1 MTTDEKLTKKQD
13 PSTTTKMELPDIPDE
28 VEVKDYMTYWLPSG
42 VYDILKWLALIGLP
56 AIGVFYS
63 ALAGIWNLPGANEV
77 ASTLQVVG
85 LAIGTVIGVSE
96 ISAAT
101 ARK

>member
-1 MTTDEKLTKKQD
+1 MTEKQD
-13 PSTTTKMELPDIPDE
+13 PSTTTKLELPDIPDE

-77 ASTLQVVG
+77 ARTLQVVG

>member
-1 MTTDEKLTKKQD
+1 MTEKQD
-13 PSTTTKMELPDIPDE
+13 PSTTTKLELPDIPDE

-42 VYDILKWLALIGLP
+42 VYDVLKWLALIGLP

>member
-1 MTTDEKLTKKQD
+1 MTEKQD
-13 PSTTTKMELPDIPDE
+13 PSTTTKLELPDIPDE

-63 ALAGIWNLPGANEV
+63 ALAEIWNLPGANEV

>member
-1 MTTDEKLTKKQD
+1 MTTSKQD
-13 PSTTTKMELPDIPDE
+13 PSTTTKLELPDIPDE

-56 AIGVFYS
+56 GIGVFYS

>member
-1 MTTDEKLTKKQD
+1 MTKKQD
-13 PSTTTKMELPDIPDE
+13 PSTATKLELPDIPDE

-85 LAIGTVIGVSE
+85 LAIGTIIGVSE

>member
-1 MTTDEKLTKKQD
+1 MTEKQD
-13 PSTTTKMELPDIPDE
+13 PSTTTKLELPDIPDE

-85 LAIGTVIGVSE
+85 LAIGTIIGVSE
-96 ISAAT
+96 ISGAT

>member
-1 MTTDEKLTKKQD
+1 MTTTKKQD
-13 PSTTTKMELPDIPDE
+13 HSTTTKLELPDIPDE

-96 ISAAT
+96 ISASASS
-101 ARK
+101 RK

>member
-1 MTTDEKLTKKQD
+1 MTEKQD
-13 PSTTTKMELPDIPDE
+13 TSTTTKLELPDIPDE

-42 VYDILKWLALIGLP
+42 VYDVLKWLALIGLP

-63 ALAGIWNLPGANEV
+63 ALAGIWSLPGANEV

-85 LAIGTVIGVSE
+85 LAIGTIIGVSE
-96 ISAAT
+96 IGAAT

>member
-1 MTTDEKLTKKQD
+1 MTTTKKHD
-13 PSTTTKMELPDIPDE
+13 PSTTTKLELPDIPDE

-63 ALAGIWNLPGANEV
+63 ALAGIWNMPGANEV

>member
-1 MTTDEKLTKKQD
+1 MTEKQD
-13 PSTTTKMELPDIPDE
+13 TSTTTKLELPDIPDE

-42 VYDILKWLALIGLP
+42 VYDVLKWLALIGLP

-63 ALAGIWNLPGANEV
+63 ALAGIWSLPGANEV

-85 LAIGTVIGVSE
+85 LAIGTIIGVSE

>member
-1 MTTDEKLTKKQD
+1 MTEKQD
-13 PSTTTKMELPDIPDE
+13 PSTTPKLELPDIPDE

>member
-1 MTTDEKLTKKQD
+1 MTKEQD
-13 PSTTTKMELPDIPDE
+13 PSTTTKLELPDIPDE

-85 LAIGTVIGVSE
+85 LAIGTIIGVSE

>member
-1 MTTDEKLTKKQD
+1 MTTTKKQD
-13 PSTTTKMELPDIPDE
+13 PSTTTKLELPDIPDE

-63 ALAGIWNLPGANEV
+63 ALAGIWSLPGANEV

-85 LAIGTVIGVSE
+85 LAIGTIIGVSE

>member
-1 MTTDEKLTKKQD
+1 MTEKQD
-13 PSTTTKMELPDIPDE
+13 LSTTTKLELPDIPDE

-42 VYDILKWLALIGLP
+42 VYDVLKWLALIGLP

-63 ALAGIWNLPGANEV
+63 ALAGIWSLPGANEV

-85 LAIGTVIGVSE
+85 LAIGTIIGVSE

>member
-1 MTTDEKLTKKQD
+1 MTEKQD
-13 PSTTTKMELPDIPDE
+13 PSTTTKLELPDIPDE

-85 LAIGTVIGVSE
+85 LAIGTIIGVSE

>member
-1 MTTDEKLTKKQD
+1 MTNKTKQD
-13 PSTTTKMELPDIPDE
+13 PSTTQRIELPDIPDE

>member
-1 MTTDEKLTKKQD
+1 MTEKQD
-13 PSTTTKMELPDIPDE
+13 HSTTTKLELPDIPDE

-42 VYDILKWLALIGLP
+42 VYDVLKWLALIGLP

-63 ALAGIWNLPGANEV
+63 ALAGIWSLPGANEV

-85 LAIGTVIGVSE
+85 LAIGTIIGVSE

-101 ARK
+101 AQK

>member
-1 MTTDEKLTKKQD
+1 MTKKQD
-13 PSTTTKMELPDIPDE
+13 PSTTKLELPDIPDE

-96 ISAAT
+96 ISADT

>member
-1 MTTDEKLTKKQD
+1 MTTDKKPTKKQD
-13 PSTTTKMELPDIPDE
+13 PSTTQRIELPDIPDE

>member
-1 MTTDEKLTKKQD
+1 MTEKQD
-13 PSTTTKMELPDIPDE
+13 PSTTTKLELPDIPDE

-42 VYDILKWLALIGLP
+42 VYDVLKWLALIGLP

-63 ALAGIWNLPGANEV
+63 ALAGIWSLPGANEV

-85 LAIGTVIGVSE
+85 LAIGTIIGVSE
-96 ISAAT
+96 LSSL
-101 ARK
+101 ARR

>member
-1 MTTDEKLTKKQD
+1 MTTQKQD
-13 PSTTTKMELPDIPDE
+13 PSTTTKLELPDIPDE

-42 VYDILKWLALIGLP
+42 VYDVLKWLALIGLP

-85 LAIGTVIGVSE
+85 LAIGAVIGVSE

>member
-1 MTTDEKLTKKQD
+1 MTKKQD
-13 PSTTTKMELPDIPDE
+13 PSTTKLELPDIPDE

>member
-1 MTTDEKLTKKQD
+1 MTTSKQD
-13 PSTTTKMELPDIPDE
+13 PSTTTKLELPDIPDE

-42 VYDILKWLALIGLP
+42 VYDVLKWLALIGLP

>member
-1 MTTDEKLTKKQD
+1 MTTQKQD
-13 PSTTTKMELPDIPDE
+13 PSTTTRLELPDIPDE

>member
-1 MTTDEKLTKKQD
+1 MTTYKKQD
-13 PSTTTKMELPDIPDE
+13 PSTTQRIELPDIPDE

>member
-1 MTTDEKLTKKQD
+1 MTNEQQD
-13 PSTTTKMELPDIPDE
+13 PSTTTKLELPDIPDE

-42 VYDILKWLALIGLP
+42 VYDVLKWLALIGLP

-96 ISAAT
+96 ISAAGS
-101 ARK
+101 RK

>member
-1 MTTDEKLTKKQD
+1 MTNKTKRD
-13 PSTTTKMELPDIPDE
+13 PSITTKLELPDIPDE

>member
-1 MTTDEKLTKKQD
+1 MTKKQD
-13 PSTTTKMELPDIPDE
+13 HSTTKLELPDIPDE

-56 AIGVFYS
+56 ATGVFYS

>member
-1 MTTDEKLTKKQD
+1 MTTQKQD
-13 PSTTTKMELPDIPDE
+13 PSTTKLELPDIPDE

>member
-1 MTTDEKLTKKQD
+1 MTTKKQD
-13 PSTTTKMELPDIPDE
+13 PSTTQRLELPDIPDE

>member
-1 MTTDEKLTKKQD
+1 MTEKQD
-13 PSTTTKMELPDIPDE
+13 PSTTAKLELPDIPDE

>member
-1 MTTDEKLTKKQD
+1 MTNEQQD
-13 PSTTTKMELPDIPDE
+13 PSTTAKLELPDIPDE

-42 VYDILKWLALIGLP
+42 VYDVLKWLALIGLP

>member
-1 MTTDEKLTKKQD
+1 MTEKQD
-13 PSTTTKMELPDIPDE
+13 PSTTTKLELPDIPDE

-63 ALAGIWNLPGANEV
+63 ALAGIWSLPGANEV

-85 LAIGTVIGVSE
+85 LAIGTIIGVSE

>member
-1 MTTDEKLTKKQD
+1 MTEKQD
-13 PSTTTKMELPDIPDE
+13 TSTTTKLELHDIPDE

-42 VYDILKWLALIGLP
+42 VYDVLKWLALIGLP

-63 ALAGIWNLPGANEV
+63 ALAGIWSLPGANEV

-85 LAIGTVIGVSE
+85 LAIGTIIGVSE

>member
-1 MTTDEKLTKKQD
+1 MTEKQD
-13 PSTTTKMELPDIPDE
+13 PSTTTKLELPDIPDE

-77 ASTLQVVG
+77 ASTLQVIG

>member
-1 MTTDEKLTKKQD
+1 MTDKQD
-13 PSTTTKMELPDIPDE
+13 PSTTAKLELPDIPDE

-42 VYDILKWLALIGLP
+42 VYDVLKWLALIGLP

>member
-1 MTTDEKLTKKQD
+1 MTEKQD
-13 PSTTTKMELPDIPDE
+13 PSTTTKLELPDIPDE

-63 ALAGIWNLPGANEV
+63 ALAGIWNLPGANEM

>member
-1 MTTDEKLTKKQD
+1 MTNEQQD
-13 PSTTTKMELPDIPDE
+13 PSTTTKLELPDIPDE

-42 VYDILKWLALIGLP
+42 VYDVLKWLALIGLP

-96 ISAAT
+96 ISAASS
-101 ARK
+101 RK